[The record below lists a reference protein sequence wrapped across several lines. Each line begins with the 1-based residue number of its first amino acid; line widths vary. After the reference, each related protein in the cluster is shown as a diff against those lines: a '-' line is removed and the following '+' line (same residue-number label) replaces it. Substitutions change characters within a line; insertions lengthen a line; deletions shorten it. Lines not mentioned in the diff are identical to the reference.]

1 MKPENHHHHPEP
13 PIEPP
18 DICAPDCDDQ
28 LPVFSRVGRGLRGNS
43 FKVIVADDDQAETY
57 LEGLSYDAATKTWT
71 SEWMSENINGGQLM
85 YQYNLRPY
93 TIPQT
98 FTITFRYKRPNRSAS
113 EWQWTTPAIPY
124 LWDADDDGIADV
136 DSIIGTGIAT
146 LFMKKTTDASWVMQD
161 LPTSH
166 TMTEALSRQEKLLYP
181 DDWNRDYFN
190 APKPG
195 EAWTVNLQY
204 GINGDIDAPNVD
216 DLAKIL
222 GITVQQIRNIIAN
235 IGDQLTDPD
244 HNINANNFKD
254 YIDAIDDHIHDDM
267 GFDDHLVGD
276 DDDVARNTI
285 KKYIDG
291 LRDDLYDNLGISD
304 PSSNFY
310 SDNPDLDL
318 TYTQRYGANA
328 GTVTHHTTVKAY
340 IDARCDDLQEGL
352 TAAEGKYDTAIQA
365 ILNKMVGGGTLN
377 SDGTI
382 TWNSPLDTGKLAVG
396 NINLYSGTNET
407 LASAKGIFTHTGSS
421 TDDDLKAV

>member
-1 MKPENHHHHPEP
+1 MTVLDHSHRPEP
-13 PIEPP
+13 PKEPP
-18 DICAPDCDDQ
+18 EIFAPDCVDQ
-28 LPVFSRVGRGLRGNS
+28 LPVIARVGRGLRGDS
-43 FKVIVADDDQAETY
+43 FKVVVASDEQSETY
-57 LEGLSYDAATKTWT
+57 LEGLSYDPATKTWQ
-71 SEWMSENINGGQLM
+71 SEWMSENINGGQMM

-124 LWDADDDGIADV
+124 IWDADNDGLADV
-136 DSIIGTGIAT
+136 DSIVGTGVAT
-146 LFMKKTTDASWVMQD
+146 LFMKKTTEASWVMSN

-166 TMTEALSRQEKLLYP
+166 TMSEALSRQEKLLYP
-181 DDWNRDYFN
+181 DDWDRDYFN

-195 EAWTVNLQY
+195 EPWTVNLQY
-204 GINGDIDAPNVD
+204 GVNGDIDAPNVD
-216 DLAKIL
+216 DLAKII
-222 GITVQQIRNIIAN
+222 GITVQQIRNIVADQTGQLV
-235 IGDQLTDPD
+235 GDGFTGD
-244 HNINANNFKD
+244 NVKD
-254 YIDAIDDHIHDDM
+254 YIDKLCTHIHADM
-267 GFDDHLVGD
+267 GFDHHLIGD

-291 LRDDLYDNLGISD
+291 LRDDIYDNLGISD

-310 SDNPDLDL
+310 ADNPDLDL
-318 TYTQRYGANA
+318 TYTQKYGANK
-328 GTVTHHTTVKAY
+328 GQTTHHTTVKAY

-377 SDGTI
+377 ADGTI
-382 TWNSPLDTGKLAVG
+382 TWNSPLDTGKLAAG

-407 LASAKGIFTHTGSS
+407 LSSAKGIFTHTGTSAN
-421 TDDDLKAV
+421 DDIKAV